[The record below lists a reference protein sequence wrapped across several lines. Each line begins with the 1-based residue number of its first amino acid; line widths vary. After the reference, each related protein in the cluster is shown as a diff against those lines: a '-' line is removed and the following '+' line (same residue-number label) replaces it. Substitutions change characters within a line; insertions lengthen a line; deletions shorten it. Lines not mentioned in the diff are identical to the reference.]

1 MRDTTKIESVVHD
14 VVLGLL
20 NERKPERHSV
30 SNSDHLIAHLG
41 FRSLDLAVL
50 LARLEISLEG
60 DPFAELVSITS
71 VRTVGDIC
79 DAYRRL
85 FAGEQ
90 PARDPEDQGASRAQ
104 RRRKATGRSE

>member
-1 MRDTTKIESVVHD
+1 MQDVSHIERVVHE
-14 VVLGLL
+14 VVLTAVR
-20 NERKPERHSV
+20 EHTPDHPAV
-30 SNSDHLIAHLG
+30 SNSDHLIADLG

-60 DPFAELVSITS
+60 DPFAELVPVTS
-71 VRTVGDIC
+71 VRTVGDLC

-90 PARDPEDQGASRAQ
+90 PATDSEQAGSSRAE
-104 RRRKATGRSE
+104 RRLRASGRSE

>member
-1 MRDTTKIESVVHD
+1 MQDITKIERVVHD
-14 VVLGLL
+14 VVLALVR
-20 NERKPERHSV
+20 ETDPERRAV
-30 SNSDHLIAHLG
+30 SNSDHLIADLG

-50 LARLEISLEG
+50 LARLEISLDG
-60 DPFAELVSITS
+60 DPFSELVSITS

-90 PARDPEDQGASRAQ
+90 PASDSEEQGASRAQ
-104 RRRKATGRSE
+104 RRLKATGRSD

>member
-1 MRDTTKIESVVHD
+1 MQNTTNIESAVHD
-14 VVLGLL
+14 VVLTLAR
-20 NERKPERHSV
+20 ETDPTRQAV
-30 SNSDHLIAHLG
+30 SNSDHLIADLG

-60 DPFAELVSITS
+60 DPFSELVSITS

-85 FAGEQ
+85 FAGE
-90 PARDPEDQGASRAQ
+90 RSGTDSEDQGASRAQ
-104 RRRKATGRSE
+104 RRLRVTGRSE